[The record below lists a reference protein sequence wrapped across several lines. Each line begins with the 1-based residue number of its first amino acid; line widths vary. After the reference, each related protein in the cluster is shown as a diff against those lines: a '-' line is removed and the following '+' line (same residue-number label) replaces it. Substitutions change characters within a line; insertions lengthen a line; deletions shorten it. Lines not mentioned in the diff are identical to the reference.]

1 MEENTPIKSSRLLS
15 IDALRGFDMMFIIGV
30 AAIIS
35 SFCGLFPGGE
45 NSWLATQMTHV
56 EWDGFRHHDTIFAL
70 FLFISGMTFPFSLAK
85 KEAKGMGKWQISL
98 EIVKRGAILVLLGLI
113 YQGLLQFNF
122 STQRIPSVLARIGM
136 AWACA
141 AFIYYFC
148 GKKTQWGIAAGIL
161 IGYYLLIR
169 FTLAPDAAPGTDP
182 FSIEGNIAYYVDRTL
197 IPNHIYTKLGDPEGI
212 VGLIPAIVTALLGMF
227 TGRYVKDSPDS
238 GDRKTVKMLAAG
250 VIMLVIGLVWS
261 HWFPIIKSIW
271 SSTFVLVAAAYS
283 VIMFAIFYWLIDVKG
298 WRKGVL
304 FFQVIG
310 MNSITV
316 YIGQRILGVSHISNF
331 FFGGIINSLPAAA
344 GEFVA
349 NLGYFTVVWLILYF
363 LYKKNV
369 FLKV

>member
-15 IDALRGFDMMFIIGV
+15 IDALRGFDMMFIIGM

-35 SFCGLFPGGE
+35 SICALFPGGE
-45 NSWLATQMTHV
+45 HCWLATQMTHV

-85 KEAKGMGKWQISL
+85 KEAKGITSLQISL
-98 EIVKRGAILVLLGLI
+98 DIVKRGAILVLIGLI
-113 YQGLLQFNF
+113 YAGLLQFNF
-122 STQRIPSVLARIGM
+122 ATQRIPGVLQRIGM

-141 AFIYYFC
+141 ALIYYFC
-148 GKKTQWGIAAGIL
+148 GKKAQWGIAIGIL
-161 IGYYLLIR
+161 VGYYLLIR

-197 IPNHIYTKLGDPEGI
+197 IPGHTYVKLGDPEGN
-212 VGLIPAIVTALLGMF
+212 VGLIPAIVTALFGMF
-227 TGRYVKDSPDS
+227 TGRYVKESEDS
-238 GDRKTVKMLAAG
+238 GEKKTVKMLAAG
-250 VIMLVIGLVWS
+250 VIMLAVGLLWS
-261 HWFPIIKSIW
+261 HWFPIIKSLW
-271 SSTFVLVAAAYS
+271 TSTFVLVAGAYS
-283 VIMFAIFYWLIDVKG
+283 VIMFAIFYYLIDVKG

-316 YIGQRILGVSHISNF
+316 YVGQRIIGVSKISNF
-331 FFGGIINSLPAAA
+331 FLGGVIDALPPAA
-344 GEFVA
+344 GELVA
-349 NLGYFTVVWLILYF
+349 NIGYFTVVWLILYF
-363 LYKKNV
+363 LYKKKV